1 MKIFVEFD
9 VENEK
14 FVLMC
19 DDGRMHPMPAG
30 QRLFRA
36 PPHPDVVFSSDTMEG
51 AEENARKLRVYL
63 GGLAPK
69 KHSKKELRAHAD

>member
-9 VENEK
+9 MDDEK

-19 DDGRMHPMPAG
+19 DDGRMAPIVAG

-36 PPHPDVVFSSDTMEG
+36 PPHPEITFRHAS
-51 AEENARKLRVYL
+51 AEAAEADAGKLRAYL
-63 GGLAPK
+63 AQLSTK
-69 KHSKKELRAHAD
+69 KPSKKQRQEFQE

>member
-9 VENEK
+9 LDDEK

-19 DDGRMHPMPAG
+19 DDGRMKPTVAG

-36 PPHPDVVFSSDTMEG
+36 PPHPEIEFRHATMET
-51 AEENARKLRVYL
+51 AEADARKLRTYL
-63 GGLAPK
+63 AQLT
-69 KHSKKELRAHAD
+69 SKKPSKKQRQEFQE

>member
-9 VENEK
+9 MEIEK

-19 DDGRMHPMPAG
+19 DDGRMKPMPCG

-36 PPHPDVVFSSDTMEG
+36 PPHPTMDFSHPTMEA
-51 AEENARKLRVYL
+51 AEADAHKLRTYL
-63 GGLAPK
+63 SQLTAK
-69 KHSKKELRAHAD
+69 KPSKKQRQEFTE